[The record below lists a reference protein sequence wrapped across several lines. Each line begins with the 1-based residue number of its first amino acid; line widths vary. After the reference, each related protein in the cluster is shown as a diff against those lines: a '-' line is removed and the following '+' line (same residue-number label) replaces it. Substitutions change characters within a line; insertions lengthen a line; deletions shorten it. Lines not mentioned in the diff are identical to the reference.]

1 LGLGCGSELT
11 ECRSVL
17 FVQCREN
24 MYVSEKPTYDELVAL
39 VGSLQA
45 MVVELGAEVESLKAQ
60 LAASSRNSSKPPSSD
75 GLAKPAPRSLRGT
88 SGRQPGG
95 QPGHPGKTLSQ
106 VADPDEVVRH
116 EPGACTG
123 CGADGSDGVEVGL
136 ERRQVF
142 DLPPIAVHV
151 TEHQIVTRQCP
162 CGARVSGTAPERIA
176 APVSY
181 GPRIAATIVYLYMGQ
196 FLSKKRTA
204 QALSDLLGVPLS
216 EGTVASVTVRAAE
229 DLTVAQGFT
238 DTVRRQLAAAGLI
251 HLDETGL
258 RVAGRLHWMHDAG
271 TNLLTLLHIHPR
283 RGRAAID
290 AGGVLPGYSGIAM
303 HDAWAPYDTYTTARH
318 VLCCAHLLREL
329 QAVIDHHHDTS
340 ADPGGWCWATQVT
353 DSLLALKHLADDARP
368 AGNAVATVDPAALA
382 QHTRWIVDAAIV
394 AAADDTNTGKLAA
407 KHRAL
412 ARRIRDRHGAYL
424 AFTTD
429 PQIPADNN
437 LAERDIRMVK
447 IRQKIS
453 GCLRTFTGAK
463 NFAAIRT
470 YTATVS
476 KHQLNLYDALVQLA
490 TGHPWLPPEPRIT

>member
-1 LGLGCGSELT
+1 MSE
-11 ECRSVL
+11 R
-17 FVQCREN
+17 
-24 MYVSEKPTYDELVAL
+24 PTYEELLAL
-39 VGSLQA
+39 VGYQHQMIADLQVA
-45 MVVELGAEVESLKAQ
+45 VAGLRAEVESLKAQ

-75 GLAKPAPRSLRGT
+75 GLTKPAPKSLRGR
-88 SGRQPGG
+88 SGRKPGG

-106 VADPDEVVRH
+106 VTDPDVVVRH

-123 CGADGSDGVEVGL
+123 CGADAGQGVQVGVEH
-136 ERRQVF
+136 RQVF
-142 DLPPIAVHV
+142 DLPPVAMHV

-162 CGARVSGTAPERIA
+162 CGERSSGQAPERVN

-181 GPRIAATIVYLYMGQ
+181 GPRIAAAIVYLYMGQ

-216 EGTVASVTVRAAE
+216 EGTVASVTARAAS
-229 DLTVAQGFT
+229 DLTVADGFT
-238 DTVRRQLAAAGLI
+238 ETVRAQFAAAGLI

-283 RGRAAID
+283 RGREAID
-290 AGGVLPGYSGIAM
+290 AGGVLPGYTGIAM

-318 VLCCAHLLREL
+318 VLCSAHLLREL
-329 QAVIDHHHDTS
+329 QAVVEHHHDTK
-340 ADPGGWCWATQVT
+340 ADPGAWCWATQVT
-353 DSLLALKHLADDARP
+353 DSLLALQRLAHDARP
-368 AGNAVATVDPAALA
+368 AGQSVASTDPTALER
-382 QHTRWIVDAAIV
+382 HTRWIIDAAIV
-394 AAADDTNTGKLAA
+394 AAADDTNHGKLAS

-412 ARRIRDRHGAYL
+412 ARRIRDRHDAYL
-424 AFTTD
+424 AFTTN
-429 PQIPADNN
+429 PAIPADNN

-453 GCLRTFTGAK
+453 GSLRTFTGAED
-463 NFAAIRT
+463 FAAIRS

-476 KHQLNLYDALVQLA
+476 KHQLNLYDALVALA